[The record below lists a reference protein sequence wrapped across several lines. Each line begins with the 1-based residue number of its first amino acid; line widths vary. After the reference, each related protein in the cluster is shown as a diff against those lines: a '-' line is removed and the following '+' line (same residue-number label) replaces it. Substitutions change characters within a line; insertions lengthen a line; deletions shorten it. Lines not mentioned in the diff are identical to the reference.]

1 MAISGL
7 RSLQRA
13 WWPLTFRVP
22 PCMWAGKET
31 VPFTRHLTHSLWR
44 GPLWPLVTQ
53 QKSRAP
59 EPAAFA
65 VVFVPELFWVETH
78 ICSKYTLQTLPGPA
92 AKCGLRCKCIPG
104 PPRPCRR

>member
-22 PCMWAGKET
+22 PCMRAGKET

-44 GPLWPLVTQ
+44 GPPWPLVTQ

-78 ICSKYTLQTLPGPA
+78 LLQVHVADPSRA
-92 AKCGLRCKCIPG
+92 RCQVRVKV
-104 PPRPCRR
+104 